1 MPMASATLNEAMIGR
16 MVEIL
21 RRHGVTR
28 AGIFGSFARGEADE
42 TSDVDV
48 LIAPP
53 QGMTLFGLARLEREL
68 AAAVGRQ
75 VDVITYNS
83 LQPGFRDE
91 VLREQVIIL

>member
-53 QGMTLFGLARLEREL
+53 QGMTLFGLAHLEREL

>member
-1 MPMASATLNEAMIGR
+1 MATSATLNDQMIGR
-16 MVEIL
+16 IVEIL

-42 TSDVDV
+42 TSDVDI

-68 AAAVGRQ
+68 AAAVGRP
-75 VDVITYNS
+75 VDVVPYES
-83 LQPGFRDE
+83 LHPGFRDD
-91 VLREQVIIL
+91 VLREEKVIL